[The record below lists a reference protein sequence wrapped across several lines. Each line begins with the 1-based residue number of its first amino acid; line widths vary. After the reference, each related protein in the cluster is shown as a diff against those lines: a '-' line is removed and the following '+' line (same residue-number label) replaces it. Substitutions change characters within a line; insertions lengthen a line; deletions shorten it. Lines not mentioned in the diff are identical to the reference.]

1 MIKLKDLITE
11 DTCCDNCKHGESCCS
26 INESI
31 KLDTNLGGTVQ
42 MGKIFTGFSK
52 SFVKEEDLNEAK
64 EINKSDVTKLV
75 KMAKKIDKDLNTLT
89 KFYKKKI
96 YNVNNNVVYKTWL
109 SLDSARREYSIKA
122 MSGIEFLQDHG
133 WE

>member
-11 DTCCDNCKHGESCCS
+11 DSCCENCNHGEPCCS

-42 MGKIFTGFSK
+42 MGKIFTGFGK

-64 EINKSDVTKLV
+64 EIKKSDVAKLV
-75 KMAKKIDKDLNTLT
+75 KMAKKIDKELNTLT

-96 YNVNNNVVYKTWL
+96 FNSSNNIVYKTWL

-122 MSGIEFLQDHG
+122 MSGIEFLQDEG